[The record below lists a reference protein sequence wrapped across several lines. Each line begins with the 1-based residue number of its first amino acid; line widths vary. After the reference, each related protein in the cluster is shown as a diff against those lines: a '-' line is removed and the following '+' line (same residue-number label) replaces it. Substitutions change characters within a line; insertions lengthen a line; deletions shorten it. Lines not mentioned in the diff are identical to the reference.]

1 MLMWFQYSPTLLAAS
16 TLCSKVYTLSEA
28 NASFSSPGFPNYYRY
43 SKDICWTIKAAAG
56 HNIWLKFSSFHLPS
70 YMDCTIFG
78 VVEVRD
84 GHNVSGTLLGRYCG
98 FQAPFTVYSSD
109 RYMWIKFKSDEHV
122 NLPGFQAFFTT
133 DTTKG
138 EIYI

>member
-1 MLMWFQYSPTLLAAS
+1 MLMWFQYSPALLAAS
-16 TLCSKVYTLSEA
+16 TLCSKVYALSET
-28 NASFSSPGFPNYYRY
+28 NASFSSPGFPKYYNSY
-43 SKDICWTIKAAAG
+43 EYICWTIKAAAG
-56 HNIWLKFSSFHLPS
+56 HTVWLKLSSFHLEFE
-70 YMDCTIFG
+70 MTCTFD

-109 RYMWIKFKSDEHV
+109 RYMWIRFKSDVHV

>member
-1 MLMWFQYSPTLLAAS
+1 MP
-16 TLCSKVYTLSEA
+16 CK
-28 NASFSSPGFPNYYRY
+28 RY
-43 SKDICWTIKAAAG
+43 D
-56 HNIWLKFSSFHLPS
+56 
-70 YMDCTIFG
+70 

-109 RYMWIKFKSDEHV
+109 RYMWIRFKTNWDT

-133 DTTKG
+133 NTTKG

>member
-1 MLMWFQYSPTLLAAS
+1 MWFQYSPALLAAS
-16 TLCSKVYTLSEA
+16 TLCSKVYALSEA
-28 NASFSSPGFPNYYRY
+28 NASFSSPGFPKYYNNYE
-43 SKDICWTIKAAAG
+43 DICWTINAAAA
-56 HNIWLKFSSFHLPS
+56 HSIWLNFSSFHLEFETTCRF
-70 YMDCTIFG
+70 D

-109 RYMWIKFKSDEHV
+109 RYMWIRFKTDWHI

>member
-1 MLMWFQYSPTLLAAS
+1 M
-16 TLCSKVYTLSEA
+16 YTLSET
-28 NASFSSPGFPNYYRY
+28 NASFTSPGFPKYYRE
-43 SKDICWTIKAAAG
+43 SEDICWTIKAASG
-56 HNIWLKFSSFHLPS
+56 HNIWLNFSLFDLQFEMTCR
-70 YMDCTIFG
+70 YD

-84 GHNVSGTLLGRYCG
+84 GHDVSGTLLGRYCG

-109 RYMWIKFKSDEHV
+109 RYMWIRFKTDSDI